1 MTQGSRN
8 TNTSRVNQI
17 INLDDDLIEK
27 RLAKPAKVFLAG
39 KEWTVRRDLT
49 AEEIYRFWGFV
60 TDSNAGEAWALLMGI
75 TVDEAKE
82 LDKMLLQLPIKM
94 YNRRVNQLV
103 GVAGLKRG
111 DEPEDTTGE
120 STPS

>member
-8 TNTSRVNQI
+8 NTSRVNQI
-17 INLDDDLIEK
+17 INLDEDLIEK
-27 RLAKPAKVFLAG
+27 RLAKPQKVFLAG

-60 TDSNAGEAWALLMGI
+60 NDSNAGEAWALLMGI

-82 LDKMLLQLPIKM
+82 LDKTLLQLPIKM

>member
-8 TNTSRVNQI
+8 NTSRVNQI

-27 RLAKPAKVFLAG
+27 RLAKPQKVFLAG

-82 LDKMLLQLPIKM
+82 LDKTLLQLPIKM

>member
-8 TNTSRVNQI
+8 TNTSRANQI

-49 AEEIYRFWGFV
+49 AEEIYRFWGFA

-82 LDKMLLQLPIKM
+82 LDKMLQQLPRNM
-94 YNRRVNQLV
+94 YVRKVNQLI

-111 DEPEDTTGE
+111 DEAEDTTGE

>member
-1 MTQGSRN
+1 MTQGSR
-8 TNTSRVNQI
+8 TSNQI

-39 KEWTVRRDLT
+39 REWTVRRDLT
-49 AEEIYRFWGFV
+49 AEEIYQFWGQV
-60 TDSNAGEAWALLMGI
+60 TSNKGEEALMILMGE
-75 TVDEAKE
+75 EAKG
-82 LDKMLLQLPIKM
+82 LDATLQKLPAAM
-94 YNRRVNQLV
+94 YVRKIHQLIQ
-103 GVAGLKRG
+103 VAGLKRG

>member
-49 AEEIYRFWGFV
+49 AEEIYRFWGFA

-82 LDKMLLQLPIKM
+82 LDKMLQQLPRNM
-94 YNRRVNQLV
+94 YVRKVNQLI

-111 DEPEDTTGE
+111 DEGEDTTGE

>member
-8 TNTSRVNQI
+8 NTSRVNQI
-17 INLDDDLIEK
+17 INLDEDLIEK
-27 RLAKPAKVFLAG
+27 RLAKPQKVFLAG

-82 LDKMLLQLPIKM
+82 LDKTLLQLPIKM

>member
-8 TNTSRVNQI
+8 NQI

-39 KEWTVRRDLT
+39 REWIVRRDLT
-49 AEEIYRFWGFV
+49 AEEIYKFWGFV
-60 TDSNAGEAWALLMGI
+60 TSNNGGEALALLMGI
-75 TVDEAKE
+75 TAEEGKE
-82 LDKMLLQLPIKM
+82 LDETLLKLPIKM
-94 YNRRVNQLV
+94 YVRKIHQLIE
-103 GVAGLKRG
+103 VAGLKRG

-120 STPS
+120 SMPS

>member
-8 TNTSRVNQI
+8 NNTSRVNQI

-82 LDKMLLQLPIKM
+82 LDKTLLQLPIKM